1 MAQGPTVFVVDDDAA
16 VRKSF
21 EWLVDSVDLSI
32 ETFDSALAFL
42 EAYDPE
48 RPGCLELDVRMPGMN
63 GNQLQEKLNAG
74 GVAIPVIMV
83 TGYGDVPTA
92 VRSMKGGAIDFI
104 EKPFNDQTML
114 ERIKLA
120 LERDAKIRRDRGFRE
135 QAKSC
140 LRSLTPRET
149 EVMDLVTK
157 GRSNKEVARDLGIS
171 PKTVEVHRANVMIK
185 MQAQSLPH
193 LVKIAELCATDR

>member
-1 MAQGPTVFVVDDDAA
+1 MTGEPTVFVVDDDDA

-21 EWLVDSVDLSI
+21 QWLVESVGLGI
-32 ETFDSALAFL
+32 ETFDSAQAFL
-42 EAYDPE
+42 EAYDPA
-48 RPGCLELDVRMPGMN
+48 RPGCLVLDVRMPGMT
-63 GNQLQEKLNAG
+63 GNQLQEKLNAEA
-74 GVAIPVIMV
+74 VEIPVIMV

-92 VRSMKGGAIDFI
+92 VHSMKSGAVDFI

-120 LERDAKIRRDRGFRE
+120 LDRDARMRRDRELRDR
-135 QAKSC
+135 AKSC
-140 LRSLTPRET
+140 LRSLTPRES

-171 PKTVEVHRANVMIK
+171 PKTVEVHRANMMIK
-185 MQAQSLPH
+185 MQAQSLAH
-193 LVKIAELCATDR
+193 LVKIADLCAADG